1 MLCECRGFSAV
12 FARIYAV
19 DSNAASASPSIPGA
33 ANAVRVPGSAFQ
45 AGAAPGLADPA
56 RAGGTCLWPSTTER
70 NLLVVL
76 HVHERVSER
85 FSGFLGDDDGG
96 DSLGQ
101 GADRSRRVDPQRTGN
116 DGSVNDVQ
124 IAVPE
129 NFSARPPVDSVSRV
143 CILTMASMSAR
154 DRVMSQSR
162 CSLPPAENM
171 EGWVRV
177 RVPSPASTPWAN
189 QREPECRSRV
199 GREVHPKSAQQQVP
213 FAF

>member
-101 GADRSRRVDPQRTGN
+101 GANRSRRVDPQRTGN

-129 NFSARPPVDSVSRV
+129 NFAAVIDNTVSRSDAH
-143 CILTMASMSAR
+143 IA
-154 DRVMSQSR
+154 
-162 CSLPPAENM
+162 PAE
-171 EGWVRV
+171 G
-177 RVPSPASTPWAN
+177 
-189 QREPECRSRV
+189 V
-199 GREVHPKSAQQQVP
+199 GRDQILEKRPGEGDEREAAS
-213 FAF
+213 